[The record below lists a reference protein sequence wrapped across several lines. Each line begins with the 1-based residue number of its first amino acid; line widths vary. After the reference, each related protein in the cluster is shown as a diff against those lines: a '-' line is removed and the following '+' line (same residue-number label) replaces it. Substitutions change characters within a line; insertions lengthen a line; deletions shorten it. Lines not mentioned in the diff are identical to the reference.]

1 MLLFLEFNVYT
12 EIEYT
17 LQRIGKTIPGHFRIT
32 HLELREN
39 K

>member
-17 LQRIGKTIPGHFRIT
+17 LQRIGEAIPGHFRIP

>member
-1 MLLFLEFNVYT
+1 MIFLKINVYT
-12 EIEYT
+12 EIDYT
-17 LQRIGKTIPGHFRIT
+17 LQRIGENIPGHFRIP